1 MLVIAALVTSAVCAG
16 LLTKA
21 AAARWPQ
28 FDPAAPRVHPQSTSG
43 RDVIRTHER
52 LRQVLRRRVDPAA
65 ATGLALTVAVA
76 LVVASVIGVG
86 LLLVMAQH
94 DAGLA
99 RYDLSISRWGTDNA
113 SSTSTTV
120 LKLVSEL
127 GGTVGVITVAVG
139 VAAVEYYRSRSKALL
154 ALLAVTVS
162 GQFLATYLIKSAVDR
177 PRPDLHRLTG
187 FSGSSFPSGHAAA
200 AAATYAVVALLLGR
214 RRPRSV
220 QTTLAGIAVAVAVA
234 VAGTRVLLG
243 VHWFTDVLAGL
254 GVGWAWFALC
264 SIAFG
269 GRLIQFGEPVAEA
282 EQVAENPDLSPVT
295 ATSELGTHRHQTRDN
310 RDPRPRSG
318 PRRSHTTGR
327 E

>member
-1 MLVIAALVTSAVCAG
+1 LHVIAAVALSGLCAG
-16 LLTKA
+16 LLIKL

-43 RDVIRTHER
+43 RDAIRTHDQ
-52 LRQVLRRRVDPAA
+52 LRAVLRRRVDPAA

-113 SSTSTTV
+113 TATSTTV
-120 LKLVSEL
+120 LKLVSDL
-127 GGTVGVITVAVG
+127 GGTIGGIVVAVVVG
-139 VAAVEYYRSRSKALL
+139 ALEYRRSRTKAVL
-154 ALLAVTVS
+154 ALLAVTVA
-162 GQFLATYLIKSAVDR
+162 GQFLATYVIKTAVDR
-177 PRPDLHRLTG
+177 PRPDLHPLTG

-200 AAATYAVVALLLGR
+200 AAATYAVAALLLGR
-214 RRPRSV
+214 SRSRSV

-234 VAGTRVLLG
+234 VASTRVLLG
-243 VHWFTDVLAGL
+243 VHWFTDVLGGL

-269 GRLIQFGEPVAEA
+269 GRLIKFGQPVAEA
-282 EQVAENPDLSPVT
+282 ERVVAQGVDVDQRPAKSDPAKSATPTTAVT
-295 ATSELGTHRHQTRDN
+295 T
-310 RDPRPRSG
+310 
-318 PRRSHTTGR
+318 
-327 E
+327 